1 MESNDIN
8 PGRTVS
14 LQFLWCGDTFFEY
27 LSPFDFLYCDIKS
40 QHCYTGIP
48 RPFPNK
54 SICGLFS
61 FLLPSNLFYITV
73 YN

>member
-27 LSPFDFLYCDIKS
+27 LSPFDFLYCDIKANIAILVFLDRF
-40 QHCYTGIP
+40 QTKAFVVC
-48 RPFPNK
+48 FP
-54 SICGLFS
+54 SYYLLTS
-61 FLLPSNLFYITV
+61 FI
-73 YN
+73 